1 MTPEKPLEDIL
12 AEHTED
18 LLADRKPRLAED
30 AAALNEEDRA
40 HLPGLLALVRR
51 LKAVHREAPPPREAF
66 LQHLDT
72 FVQGEVAA
80 KITHAPQAAQ
90 SHVSSR
96 DEIGAGATGK
106 WLHGPL
112 REAWARLV
120 GGLASPG
127 VGVVW
132 RYAGGA
138 VLVLVLTMQVQLY
151 LQVRRL
157 EQENRALVA
166 RLERMSPS
174 GSLVPL
180 GLPREPQAGMTKGA
194 EKGSGPSIDD
204 LLIGVE
210 LRMRIEQRIG
220 ELEKE
225 AETKAGKDRQDA
237 EVLLRELRALL
248 RPSPRP

>member
-1 MTPEKPLEDIL
+1 VTPKKPLEDIL
-12 AEHTED
+12 AEYTED
-18 LLADRKPRLAED
+18 LLAERKPRLAED

-51 LKAVHREAPPPREAF
+51 LKAVHREAPPPGDAF

-80 KITHAPQAAQ
+80 KITHEPQAAQ

-120 GGLASPG
+120 GGMPSPSAG
-127 VGVVW
+127 ILW
-132 RYAGGA
+132 CYAAAA
-138 VLVLVLTMQVQLY
+138 VLVLLLTIQVQLY

-157 EQENRALVA
+157 EQENQALVA
-166 RLERMSPS
+166 RLERVSPS
-174 GSLVPL
+174 GSLAPL
-180 GLPREPQAGMTKGA
+180 SLPRAGVAKGA
-194 EKGSGPSIDD
+194 QEASGPFIDD
-204 LLIGVE
+204 LLVGVE
-210 LRMRIEQRIG
+210 LRLRIEQRIG

-225 AETKAGKDRQDA
+225 AGRKTGKDRQDT
-237 EVLLRELRALL
+237 ELLLRELRALL
-248 RPSPRP
+248 QPSSRP

>member
-1 MTPEKPLEDIL
+1 VTPEKPLEDIL
-12 AEHTED
+12 AEYTED

-51 LKAVHREAPPPREAF
+51 LKAAHREAPPPRDAF

-80 KITHAPQAAQ
+80 KITHAPQGAQ

-96 DEIGAGATGK
+96 DAIGAGATGK
-106 WLHGPL
+106 RLHGPL

-120 GGLASPG
+120 GGMASPSAG
-127 VGVVW
+127 ILW
-132 RYAGGA
+132 RYAAAA
-138 VLVLVLTMQVQLY
+138 VLVLLLTMQVQLY

-174 GSLVPL
+174 GSLAPL
-180 GLPREPQAGMTKGA
+180 GLPREQRAGVRKGA
-194 EKGSGPSIDD
+194 EKASGPSIDD

-210 LRMRIEQRIG
+210 LRMRMEQRIG

-225 AETKAGKDRQDA
+225 VGTRTGRDRRDA
-237 EVLLRELRALL
+237 EALLRELRALL
-248 RPSPRP
+248 QPPSRP

>member
-1 MTPEKPLEDIL
+1 VTSKKPLEDIL
-12 AEHTED
+12 AEYTED
-18 LLADRKPRLAED
+18 LLADRKPRLAD
-30 AAALNEEDRA
+30 DTATLNEEDRA
-40 HLPGLLALVRR
+40 DLLGLLALVRR

-66 LQHLDT
+66 LQRLDT

-80 KITHAPQAAQ
+80 KITHAP
-90 SHVSSR
+90 R
-96 DEIGAGATGK
+96 DEIGAGATGER
-106 WLHGPL
+106 L
-112 REAWARLV
+112 RGRLGEAWRRVFGGMASPSV
-120 GGLASPG
+120 GGL
-127 VGVVW
+127 W
-132 RYAGGA
+132 RYVAGA
-138 VLVLVLTMQVQLY
+138 VVVLVLAMQVQLY

-157 EQENRALVA
+157 GHENRALVA

>member
-1 MTPEKPLEDIL
+1 MTPEKPLEDML
-12 AEHTED
+12 AEYTED
-18 LLADRKPRLAED
+18 LLADRKPRPAD
-30 AAALNEEDRA
+30 DTAALNEEDRA

-166 RLERMSPS
+166 RLEQVTPS
-174 GSLVPL
+174 GGLAPL
-180 GLPREPQAGMTKGA
+180 GLPRERRAGVGKGA
-194 EKGSGPSIDD
+194 EKASVLSVDD

-225 AETKAGKDRQDA
+225 AETKAGRDRQNT
-237 EVLLRELRALL
+237 EILLRELRTLL
-248 RPSPRP
+248 QPPSRP

>member
-1 MTPEKPLEDIL
+1 MTPKKPLEDIL
-12 AEHTED
+12 AEYTED
-18 LLADRKPRLAED
+18 LLADRKPRLADD
-30 AAALNEEDRA
+30 AATLNEEDRA
-40 HLPGLLALVRR
+40 DLPGLLALVRR

-66 LQHLDT
+66 LQRLDA
-72 FVQGEVAA
+72 FVQREVAA
-80 KITHAPQAAQ
+80 KITHVPQAAQ

-96 DEIGAGATGK
+96 DEIGADATGER
-106 WLHGPL
+106 LHGRL
-112 REAWARLV
+112 GEAWRRLF
-120 GGLASPG
+120 GGMASPG
-127 VGVVW
+127 AGILW
-132 RYAGGA
+132 RYAAAA
-138 VLVLVLTMQVQLY
+138 VLILLLTMQVQLY

-157 EQENRALVA
+157 EQENQALVA

-180 GLPREPQAGMTKGA
+180 GLPREPRAGVTKGA
-194 EKGSGPSIDD
+194 EKASGPSIDD

-225 AETKAGKDRQDA
+225 AETRTGKDRQDT

-248 RPSPRP
+248 RPSLRP